1 MAQSLDIYIDTT
13 NGSLVAAGSASNG
26 GLPTLT
32 RNDSYNL
39 RVRLQER
46 DSSGFLRDLDTTGS
60 SLKVGIGN
68 IDGDPTDGQFKLVLN
83 SVTSTAISFNAT
95 TTQLYNAISG
105 IASTGVG
112 VATYG
117 QEPFAYLITS
127 ATANTAMSFGGDA
140 FTLFPT
146 SSVLISTR
154 RFPKSSVAAQQVI
167 RLVRN
172 PAVFSDTFVAS
183 PTAGIISLTKTQDGS
198 ATQNETYDLAV
209 GSDAEGGSIVLNY
222 GTNST
227 TAIAIG
233 SSAASFAEALTSITA
248 IGSGNVSVDLG
259 NNAGNYSISFVRSLG
274 LTNITT
280 ALTLDASG
288 AIFGSFLQT
297 TCTLAT
303 AELDELFSEVGSD
316 EITPKIEIELTQN
329 GTPKTVLQTD
339 VSIRRDLITT
349 GSAIPAT
356 QASYLTAAEIAAAFV
371 SSQNNVGFYG
381 TTAISKPASTNV
393 VSALVSLGL
402 IANTVTVGVVG
413 GSVTFPTVALTG
425 SAITVTD
432 DIPFV
437 FGTAN
442 GSKFGTAT
450 NQKISF
456 YNSTPI
462 VQPANTNVVSALV
475 NLGLIADTV
484 TVGVTFPTVALTGSA
499 ITVTDNIPFV
509 FGTTTG
515 NRLGTTT
522 SQKLS
527 FFGSSPIVQP
537 ANTNVVS
544 ALVNLGLIANT
555 VTVGVTFPT
564 VALTGSAITVTDNI
578 PFVFGTTNGSKIG
591 TSTAQKIAFFNSTP
605 IVQPASTNVVSAL
618 VNLGLIATSVTL
630 GLPTNVVTDWTG
642 NVSATTRFLADSS
655 AITSVDWG
663 NRVLKTSTGTTAVN
677 WETGAFGSGSTV
689 VTIAS
694 NNVAISG
701 NYYIAMGTGN
711 GAFRTLS
718 TTTSVTFGSVASN
731 DQHYR
736 DVVVTGAAV
745 NDIVLIGLPSAVSAG
760 AVIQGVAYKANTV
773 CLSCSNSDNGTINI
787 NTATYRITVLN
798 YQ

>member
-13 NGSLVAAGSASNG
+13 SGGLVAAGSASNG
-26 GLPTLT
+26 RLPVLT

-46 DSSGFLRDLDTTGS
+46 DSNGFLRDLDTTGS
-60 SLKVGIGN
+60 SIKLGIGS

-105 IASTGVG
+105 IAGTGVG
-112 VATYG
+112 VTTYG
-117 QEPFAYLITS
+117 QELFAYLITS
-127 ATANTAMSFGGDA
+127 ATLNTAMSFGGDA

-154 RFPKSSVAAQQVI
+154 RFPAPSIAAQQVI

-172 PAVFSDTFVAS
+172 PAVFSDTFVTS
-183 PTAGIISLTKTQDGS
+183 PTAGVISLTKIQDGS
-198 ATQNETYDLAV
+198 ATQNETYDLAI
-209 GSDAEGGSIVLNY
+209 GSDAEGGSVVLNY
-222 GTNST
+222 GTEST
-227 TAIAIG
+227 TAIPIG
-233 SSAASFAEALTSITA
+233 SSAASFAEALASITE
-248 IGSGNVSVDLG
+248 IGSGNVNVDLG
-259 NNAGNYSISFVRSLG
+259 NNAGNYSISFVRDLG

-280 ALTLDASG
+280 ALTVDASG

-349 GSAIPAT
+349 GSAIPAA
-356 QASYLTAAEIAAAFV
+356 QSSFLTAAEIAAAFV

-381 TTAISKPASTNV
+381 TTAITK
-393 VSALVSLGL
+393 
-402 IANTVTVGVVG
+402 
-413 GSVTFPTVALTG
+413 
-425 SAITVTD
+425 
-432 DIPFV
+432 
-437 FGTAN
+437 
-442 GSKFGTAT
+442 
-450 NQKISF
+450 
-456 YNSTPI
+456 
-462 VQPANTNVVSALV
+462 PANTTVVGAL
-475 NLGLIADTV
+475 L
-484 TVGVTFPTVALTGSA
+484 
-499 ITVTDNIPFV
+499 
-509 FGTTTG
+509 
-515 NRLGTTT
+515 
-522 SQKLS
+522 
-527 FFGSSPIVQP
+527 
-537 ANTNVVS
+537 
-544 ALVNLGLIANT
+544 NLGLIANT
-555 VTVGVTFPT
+555 VTLGVP
-564 VALTGSAITVTDNI
+564 S
-578 PFVFGTTNGSKIG
+578 
-591 TSTAQKIAFFNSTP
+591 
-605 IVQPASTNVVSAL
+605 
-618 VNLGLIATSVTL
+618 
-630 GLPTNVVTDWTG
+630 NVVTDWTG

-655 AITSVDWG
+655 AVTSVDWG
-663 NRVLKTSTGTTAVN
+663 NRVLKASTGQTSVN
-677 WETGAFGSGSTV
+677 WEAGVFGSGSTV

-701 NYYIAMGTGN
+701 SYYIAMGTGN

-718 TTTSVTFGSVASN
+718 TTTSVTFGTVNAN

-745 NDIVLIGLPSAVSAG
+745 NDIVLVGLPSAISAG

-773 CLSCSNSDNGTINI
+773 CLSCVNADNASIAV